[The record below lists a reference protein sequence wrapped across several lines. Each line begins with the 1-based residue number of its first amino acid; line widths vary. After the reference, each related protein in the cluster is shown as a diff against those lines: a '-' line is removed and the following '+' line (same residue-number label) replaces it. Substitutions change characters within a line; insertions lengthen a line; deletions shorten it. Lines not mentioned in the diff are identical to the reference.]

1 MNTIGSHPGAILF
14 RLSIMIV
21 LIAILM
27 LVFFSYLEDT
37 EKELEH
43 ASVLQTKRIIDSSLA
58 VAFAS
63 YAVKGRLND
72 LNQLDGGNPF
82 SVLETYDLLPPA
94 YQGELDYDP
103 PRDLDPGWYYLRHRK
118 AVIYKSRFTGT
129 DRYFKILLSYRDE
142 NQSGKFESAV
152 DKFTSL
158 QFVRIEGF

>member
-14 RLSIMIV
+14 RLSMMII

-27 LVFFSYLEDT
+27 PVFFSYLEDT

-72 LNQLDGGNPF
+72 LNQLAGGNPF
-82 SVLETYDLLPPA
+82 NVLKTYNLLPLS
-94 YQGELDYDP
+94 YQGELDHDP
-103 PRDLDPGWYYLRHRK
+103 ASGLDPGWYYLKHRK
-118 AVIYKSRFTGT
+118 TVIYKSRFIGT
-129 DRYFKILLSYRDE
+129 DRYFKVLLSYRDE
-142 NQSGKFESAV
+142 NQSGRFESAV

-158 QFVRIEGF
+158 QFVRIDGL